1 MERLEVRNGVYYIT
15 RKVPF
20 RDCHIDDAF
29 KNEVFEFAY
38 GMTFGKAGEHRDH
51 RSGGQHRRKNGELFA
66 DTFQGKMAEFFLYH
80 YLVGKGVKST
90 IPDLD
95 LWNLGKWDSTDLVIK
110 GFKINVKSTKSF
122 GNLLLLETKDWDSNA
137 DYIPNS
143 GTGNE
148 HYDFFILTRINP
160 FCSDLMKEQRLLYSE
175 SADRNSLK
183 KLMTTP
189 NWQFDIPGFIT
200 KNDLKKVIIERQI
213 IPQNSLLM
221 SRFTKMDA
229 ENIYIQAGCMKPI
242 SELIPLLKS

>member
-1 MERLEVRNGVYYIT
+1 METLECRNGVYYIT

-20 RDCHIDDAF
+20 RDLSIHDTF

-80 YLVGKGVKST
+80 YLVGNGVKST
-90 IPDLD
+90 EPDLD
-95 LWNLGKWDSTDLVIK
+95 LWDLGKWDSTDLVIK

-160 FCSDLMKEQRLLYSE
+160 FCSDLMKEQRLLYSD
-175 SADRNSLK
+175 SAEISVLR
-183 KLMTTP
+183 KLIMSQK
-189 NWQFDIPGFIT
+189 WQFDVPGYVT
-200 KNDLKKVIIERQI
+200 KNDLKQI
-213 IPQNSLLM
+213 ISERHILPQNSLLM

-229 ENIYIQAGCMKPI
+229 ENYYIQSGCMRPI
-242 SELIPLLKS
+242 SHLTSILH